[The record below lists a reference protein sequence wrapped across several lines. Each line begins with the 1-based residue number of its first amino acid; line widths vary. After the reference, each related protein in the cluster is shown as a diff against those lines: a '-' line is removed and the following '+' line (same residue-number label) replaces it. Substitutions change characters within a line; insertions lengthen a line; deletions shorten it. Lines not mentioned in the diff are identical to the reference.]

1 MIDPDHPF
9 YEPLWRRI
17 VIPAI
22 CFVWAGV
29 ELYSGSVTW
38 AIISAALG
46 LFAGYKLLVEKRK
59 AAPAT
64 VADEAPTVETRTIE
78 TNTGETNT
86 GETRTIEAGAS
97 ESGASE
103 SGTSESGTSETGKAV
118 TGKTEARDE

>member
-17 VIPAI
+17 VIPAV

-38 AIISAALG
+38 AVISAALG
-46 LFAGYKLLVEKRK
+46 LFAGYKLLVEKRE

-64 VADEAPTVETRTIE
+64 VPDEAPTVETRTIE
-78 TNTGETNT
+78 TNTGET
-86 GETRTIEAGAS
+86 RIIEA
-97 ESGASE
+97 
-103 SGTSESGTSETGKAV
+103 GTSESGTSETGKTV